1 MDRRGSA
8 EWRGSLKEGAGT
20 LSSESGVLTNVSYN
34 FGKRFGDEKGTNPE
48 ELLAAAHAACFT
60 MAASGQFSEM
70 GFNMEYIR
78 TSATVRI
85 EKTDAGF
92 TITKVHL
99 QARVKAAR
107 LDQASFE
114 KAMTNAK
121 ANCPVSRLF
130 KGAEISMDAQ
140 MES

>member
-8 EWRGSLKEGAGT
+8 EWRGSLKEGGGT
-20 LSSESGVLTNVSYN
+20 LSSESGTLNNVSYN

-48 ELLAAAHAACFT
+48 ELLAAAHAACFS
-60 MAASGQFSEM
+60 MAASGQLTEA
-70 GFNMEYIR
+70 GINTEYIR
-78 TSATVRI
+78 TVATVRL

-92 TITKVHL
+92 AITRVHL
-99 QARVKAAR
+99 QVRVKASR
-107 LDQASFE
+107 LDEATFQTAVN
-114 KAMTNAK
+114 NAK
-121 ANCPVSRLF
+121 AGCPVSKLF

>member
-8 EWRGSLKEGAGT
+8 EWRGSLKEGGGT
-20 LSSESGVLTNVSYN
+20 LSSESGVLTNVNYS
-34 FGKRFGDEKGTNPE
+34 FAKRFGDEKGTNPE

-60 MAASGQFSEM
+60 MAASGQFTEM
-70 GFNMEYIR
+70 GFNVEYIR
-78 TSATVRI
+78 TAATVRI
-85 EKTDAGF
+85 EKLDAGF
-92 TITKVHL
+92 AITRVHL
-99 QARVKAAR
+99 SARVKAAR

-114 KAMTNAK
+114 TAMNNAK
-121 ANCPVSRLF
+121 AGCPVSKLF